1 MTPET
6 GDRTDPGGKAAMD
19 WPELLARH
27 CRWLRTV
34 VLART
39 GEPQAV
45 DDVLQSVAVAAV
57 KSESMPTE
65 SAKAA
70 PWLYRVAV
78 RQSLLY
84 RRRLGRQRRLRNRY
98 AERLPT
104 EARNEKSDPLAWLLA
119 DEQRQLVRFA
129 LARLPGRDAETL
141 LLKYG
146 ENWSYSEIANRTG
159 ITPDAVRSR
168 LARARDR
175 LRSELLTLG
184 VVDAEMARR

>member
-1 MTPET
+1 MTPES
-6 GDRTDPGGKAAMD
+6 GGRTDPGGTAATD
-19 WPELLARH
+19 WPDVLARH
-27 CRWLRTV
+27 GRWLRTV

-45 DDVLQSVAVAAV
+45 DEVLQNVAIAAV
-57 KSESMPTE
+57 KSSVTPADP
-65 SAKAA
+65 AKAA

-84 RRRLGRQRRLRNRY
+84 RRRLGRQRRLRDRY

-104 EARNEKSDPLAWLLA
+104 EGRDGTPDPLAWLLA
-119 DEQRQLVRFA
+119 DEQRQLIRFA
-129 LARLPGRDAETL
+129 LARLPARDAETL

-146 ENWSYSEIANRTG
+146 ESWSYDEIANRTG
-159 ITPDAVRSR
+159 ATPDAVRSR

-175 LRSELLTLG
+175 LRFELTALG
-184 VVDAEMARR
+184 VVEAGAARQ